1 MRSKKKHK
9 GSEDVELNVT
19 AMLDMA
25 FQLLTFFILTFRPP
39 PVEGQV
45 NLRMPPP
52 QLVVVQKDAVKAGAD
67 ESDKRMVQGLNTLV
81 ITVLGRP
88 ENDPRP
94 GWVFQVAVG
103 DSVVADED
111 HLTTLGDKLKAALT
125 DSGAGFD
132 QIIIQVGS
140 TVHYE
145 GLMKV
150 IDICTQQKLPS
161 GEKLSKLSFVE
172 LPMGG

>member
-1 MRSKKKHK
+1 MRLRRKSK
-9 GSEDVELNVT
+9 GSDDVELNIT

-25 FQLLTFFILTFRPP
+25 FQLLTFFILTFKPP

-52 QLVVVQKDAVKAGAD
+52 QLVVVSKDAVKAGAD

-94 GWVFQVAVG
+94 GWVFQIAVG
-103 DSVVADED
+103 DAVVADED
-111 HLTTLGDKLKAALT
+111 HLASLGDKLKAALT

-132 QIIIQVGS
+132 QVIIQVGS
-140 TVHYE
+140 TVRYG

-150 IDICTQQKLPS
+150 IDICTQQKLP
-161 GEKLSKLSFVE
+161 GGQKLSKLSFVE
-172 LPMGG
+172 LPM

>member
-1 MRSKKKHK
+1 MARKKKR

-81 ITVLGRP
+81 ITVLGNP
-88 ENDPRP
+88 LNGPRP

-103 DSVVADED
+103 DSVVANED
-111 HLTTLGDKLKAALT
+111 HLTGLSDKLKAALT

-150 IDICTQQKLPS
+150 IDVCTQQKLPN
-161 GEKLSKLSFVE
+161 GQKLSKLSFVE
-172 LPMGG
+172 LPM

>member
-1 MRSKKKHK
+1 MRKRKSR
-9 GSEDVELNVT
+9 GSEEVELNLA

-25 FQLLTFFILTFRPP
+25 FQLLTFFILTFRPA

-45 NLRMPPP
+45 TLRMPPP
-52 QLVVVQKDAVKAGAD
+52 LPVVVQKNAVKAGAD
-67 ESDKRMVQGLNTLV
+67 ESDKRIVQGANTLV

-88 ENDPRP
+88 DTDRRP
-94 GWVFQVAVG
+94 GWVFQIAVG

-111 HLTTLGDKLKAALT
+111 HLTGLGDKLKAAFT
-125 DSGAGFD
+125 DSGVGFD

-150 IDICTQQKLPS
+150 IDICTQQKLPN

-172 LPMGG
+172 LPM

>member
-1 MRSKKKHK
+1 
-9 GSEDVELNVT
+9 
-19 AMLDMA
+19 
-25 FQLLTFFILTFRPP
+25 
-39 PVEGQV
+39 
-45 NLRMPPP
+45 
-52 QLVVVQKDAVKAGAD
+52 VQKDAVKSGAD

-88 ENDPRP
+88 TNDPKP
-94 GWVFQVAVG
+94 GWVFQIAVG
-103 DSVVADED
+103 DAVVADED

-140 TVHYE
+140 TVRYE

-150 IDICTQQKLPS
+150 IDICTQQKLPN
-161 GEKLSKLSFVE
+161 GQKLSKLSFVE
-172 LPMGG
+172 LPM

>member
-1 MRSKKKHK
+1 MARKKKR

-67 ESDKRMVQGLNTLV
+67 ESDKRIVQGYNTLV
-81 ITVLGRP
+81 ITVLHLP
-88 ENDPRP
+88 KDDNRP
-94 GWVFQVAVG
+94 GWVSQVAVG
-103 DSVVADED
+103 EAVVADED
-111 HLTTLGDKLKAALT
+111 HLTSLGDKLKAALT

-140 TVHYE
+140 TVHYG

-150 IDICTQQKLPS
+150 IDICTQQKLPN

>member
-1 MRSKKKHK
+1 MRKRKTRA
-9 GSEDVELNVT
+9 SEDVELNVT

-25 FQLLTFFILTFRPP
+25 FQLLTFFILTFHPP

-52 QLVVVQKDAVKAGAD
+52 RLVVVQKDAVKEGAD

-88 ENDPRP
+88 ASDPKP
-94 GWVFQVAVG
+94 GWVFQIAVG
-103 DSVVADED
+103 DAVVADED
-111 HLTTLGDKLKAALT
+111 HLTSLGDKLKAALT

-140 TVHYE
+140 TVHYG

-150 IDICTQQKLPS
+150 IDICTQQKLPD
-161 GEKLSKLSFVE
+161 GKKLSKLSFVE